1 MRNKF
6 ISWLAI
12 FLSLF
17 VMNQSAGMVHAH
29 SESLDVSIPVQVKT
43 VGVPAPK
50 GELLF
55 VLSPLDDAPAPA
67 SDQIRIAA
75 GNNGIMPAIA
85 FERPGTYAYHLQVSV
100 VDSKKSSIVGISDFR
115 MEITVYNEKVNTEA
129 GSASKLGAVIVASNW
144 NQSADRQPKY
154 PVTVVLKDKVYPT
167 KAPVMVR
174 RVEKRLPMS
183 GPSASFTSSKSLS
196 GTNSS
201 LKSGALLSSG
211 IDTILSWIS

>member
-43 VGVPAPK
+43 EGVPAPK
-50 GELLF
+50 GEVLF

-144 NQSADRQPKY
+144 NQSADRQPKS

-167 KAPVMVR
+167 KEQNAHTVAK
-174 RVEKRLPMS
+174 E
-183 GPSASFTSSKSLS
+183 
-196 GTNSS
+196 
-201 LKSGALLSSG
+201 LSSRWWLG
-211 IDTILSWIS
+211 LIFGMGMLVMLFAFAFKEDKKDRI

>member
-17 VMNQSAGMVHAH
+17 VMNQSTGMVHAH

-43 VGVPAPK
+43 EGVPAPK
-50 GELLF
+50 GEVLF
-55 VLSPLDDAPAPA
+55 VLSLLDDAPAPA

-100 VDSKKSSIVGISDFR
+100 VDSKSLPLL
-115 MEITVYNEKVNTEA
+115 
-129 GSASKLGAVIVASNW
+129 GSAIFEWK
-144 NQSADRQPKY
+144 
-154 PVTVVLKDKVYPT
+154 
-167 KAPVMVR
+167 
-174 RVEKRLPMS
+174 
-183 GPSASFTSSKSLS
+183 
-196 GTNSS
+196 
-201 LKSGALLSSG
+201 LLSIMKRS
-211 IDTILSWIS
+211 IPKLDRLLSLEQ